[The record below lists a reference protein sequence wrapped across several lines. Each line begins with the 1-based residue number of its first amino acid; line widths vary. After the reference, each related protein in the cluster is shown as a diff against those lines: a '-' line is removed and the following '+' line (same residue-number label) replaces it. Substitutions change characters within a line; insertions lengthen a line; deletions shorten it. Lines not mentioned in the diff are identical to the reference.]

1 MKKDK
6 QNCEICKL
14 RESEIGYYSPCPKH
28 EDSVPN
34 QEGKIKMYS
43 EENPLFEKEYKGFK
57 VKAWYQ
63 RDNENAKVKLW
74 LNGNF
79 FKEFEYQAYAIW
91 NIFLHFEDMVNR
103 EIKENLKDST
113 PEPQKETPPESRGDW
128 EERFVEVGANIEHD
142 RWARWQKYMFSK
154 CQRLNGGV
162 LTIPEELVKRW
173 FRQIETP
180 YSDLSEEEKE
190 SDRKETRNYLPLI
203 RELLTLAHTEGIEEG
218 KKETWR
224 EILESLELGDV
235 KTIYSQTKETKNN
248 E

>member
-1 MKKDK
+1 MDVIDKPMTKDK
-6 QNCEICKL
+6 QNQEIKHW
-14 RESEIGYYSPCPKH
+14 SETRKNIQEAHPIFEPK
-28 EDSVPN
+28 
-34 QEGKIKMYS
+34 EGKEKVFIKCKECLNVSPVIDGKYIIFHDKNCS
-43 EENPLFEKEYKGFK
+43 EEKTQAFKGPAPDSDSNEKCNWCGELFDRKIGHQSYKPKFHSIHPFYPL
-57 VKAWYQ
+57 
-63 RDNENAKVKLW
+63 
-74 LNGNF
+74 
-79 FKEFEYQAYAIW
+79 
-91 NIFLHFEDMVNR
+91 
-103 EIKENLKDST
+103 
-113 PEPQKETPPESRGDW
+113 ESRGDW
-128 EERFVEVGANIEHD
+128 EERFVEAGANIEHD